1 MNNLKLFVTVFA
13 MAIAMNAGAQSK
25 TTAKSKSVTTTAA
38 PAKKTTTAAPVKKTT
53 TTTRATTTTAPA
65 KKKSSSVSNSGYDP
79 KLHFMIETKLGSG
92 FGGNFVLEKE
102 FHKYVAVDFFS
113 IGYTSDDWHVNN
125 HRISVKVGARGY
137 SPSWWGGRMRAY
149 TDLALGYECN
159 IFPGGSY
166 VYGYDD
172 VYDYDPSDYA
182 DILSDYG
189 YGEYASYLGDYSS
202 YVGSSSSGV
211 YETSTQTYHGFGLSW
226 GVGIH
231 MFKHFYIGYSLDF
244 TTAAYASYTT
254 HFAKFGFR
262 F

>member
-1 MNNLKLFVTVFA
+1 MKNLKLMLIVCA
-13 MAIAMNAGAQSK
+13 AALALNAGAQSK
-25 TTAKSKSVTTTAA
+25 TTAKSKSVTTSA

-53 TTTRATTTTAPA
+53 TTTRATTTAAPA

-79 KLHFMIETKLGSG
+79 RVHFMIETKLGSG

-125 HRISVKVGARGY
+125 HRISAKIGARGY

-189 YGEYASYLGDYSS
+189 FGGYSS
-202 YVGSSSSGV
+202 YLGSSSSGV

-254 HFAKFGFR
+254 HFAKIGVR

>member
-1 MNNLKLFVTVFA
+1 MKSMKLMLIVCA
-13 MAIAMNAGAQSK
+13 AALALNAGAQSK
-25 TTAKSKSVTTTAA
+25 TTAKSKSVTTSA

-53 TTTRATTTTAPA
+53 TTTRATTTAAPA

-79 KLHFMIETKLGSG
+79 RVHFMIETKLGSG

-102 FHKYVAVDFFS
+102 FNKYVAVDFFS

-125 HRISVKVGARGY
+125 HRISAKIGARGY

-149 TDLALGYECN
+149 TDLAVGYDCN
-159 IFPGGSY
+159 IFPAGSY
-166 VYGYDD
+166 SYGYDD

-182 DILSDYG
+182 
-189 YGEYASYLGDYSS
+189 SYLGGYSS

-254 HFAKFGFR
+254 HFAKIGIR

>member
-53 TTTRATTTTAPA
+53 TTTRATTSSA
-65 KKKSSSVSNSGYDP
+65 KKSSSVSNSGYDP

-102 FHKYVAVDFFS
+102 YHKYVAVDFFS

-159 IFPGGSY
+159 IFPGGF
-166 VYGYDD
+166 YGYD
-172 VYDYDPSDYA
+172 YDYDLSDYA
-182 DILSDYG
+182 GILSDYG

>member
-53 TTTRATTTTAPA
+53 TTTRATTSSA
-65 KKKSSSVSNSGYDP
+65 KKSSSVSNSGYDP
-79 KLHFMIETKLGSG
+79 RVHFMIETKLGSG

-102 FHKYVAVDFFS
+102 FNKYVAVDFFS

-159 IFPGGSY
+159 IFPGGF
-166 VYGYDD
+166 YGYD
-172 VYDYDPSDYA
+172 YDYDLSDYA
-182 DILSDYG
+182 GILSDYG